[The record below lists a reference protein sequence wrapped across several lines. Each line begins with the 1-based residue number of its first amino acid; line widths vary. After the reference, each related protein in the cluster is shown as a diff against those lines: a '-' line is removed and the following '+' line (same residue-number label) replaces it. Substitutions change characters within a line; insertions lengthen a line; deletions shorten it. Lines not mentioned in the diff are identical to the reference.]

1 MKFSENWLRAFVDP
15 PLTSGQ
21 LADALTMAGLEV
33 EAVEA
38 AAAEFDGV
46 VVGEVLTV
54 EPHPNADRLHVCK
67 VNVGAAAPLDI
78 VCGAPNVKPGIKVPA
93 ALVGAHLPQ
102 AVIRPV
108 KMRGVESNGMLC
120 SAREL
125 GLSDDHGGLLVL
137 APDAPAGADIR
148 RHLDLDDHIFTL
160 KLTPNRGDC
169 LSVNGIAREVAAITG
184 AALTAPEIRSAPQ
197 TAEDRINVEVGDTA
211 ACPRYCGRVVK
222 AVNARAV
229 TPPWMVQRLERGGV
243 RAISALVDI
252 TNYVMLELGQPL
264 HAFDLAAI
272 DGEIRVRF
280 ARAGETLAL
289 LNEQTVEL
297 TPDLLVIADRSRPL
311 ALGGIMGGSPSA
323 VGDDTRDIFLESAFF
338 APDVIKGKSRELGFG
353 SESSH
358 RFERGVDFGATTR
371 ALERATALVLEIC
384 GGRAGPLTEACSELP
399 RRDPVTMRLARARRV
414 LGIDIDAG
422 RAADILRRLGLP
434 FEQNGE
440 NFSVTPPSYRFDLAI
455 EEDLI
460 EEVARIHGYDNIP
473 VAAPR
478 AAVTMLPSP
487 EGSREVSDLRQLL
500 VERDY
505 QEIVSYSFVDE
516 QWERDFCDNA
526 APVALS
532 NPIASQMNVM
542 RSSLVGNLVNCLQ
555 FNLARRQSRVRLFE
569 VGRCFVDR
577 GPDGQPLRI
586 GGIAFGSAAPEQWGI
601 KPRPT
606 DFFDMK
612 SDVEALCFPGTPC
625 FEAATHP
632 AFHPG
637 RCARI
642 LIAGSGAGWIGELHP
657 RLQQKYDLAAAPMIF
672 EMDVEALTRR
682 AVPAYTEISRF
693 PLVRRDVAVI
703 VEDGISVRTLLD
715 ALQRGASPL
724 ITDIGL
730 FDVYRGK
737 GVEAGKKSLAFRVLL
752 QDTRKTL
759 IDEEV
764 DAAVSG
770 IVRILSEE
778 FGATLRV

>member
-1 MKFSENWLRAFVDP
+1 MKFSEHWLRTFVDP
-15 PLTSGQ
+15 PLTRGQ

-46 VVGEVLTV
+46 VVGEVLAV

-67 VNVGAAAPLDI
+67 VNVGTAAPLDI
-78 VCGAPNVKPGIKVPA
+78 VCGAPNVQPGIKVPA
-93 ALVGAHLPQ
+93 ALVGAHLPNTT
-102 AVIRPV
+102 IRPV
-108 KMRGVESNGMLC
+108 KMRGVESRGMLC

-137 APDAPAGADIR
+137 AQETPAGTDIR
-148 RHLDLDDHIFTL
+148 HHLDLDDRIFTL

-169 LSVNGIAREVAAITG
+169 LSVRGIAREVAAITG
-184 AALTAPEIRSAPQ
+184 AELSGLEIRPVSQAI
-197 TAEDRINVEVGDTA
+197 EDWLDVRVADTA
-211 ACPRYCGRVVK
+211 ACPRYCGRVIK
-222 AVNARAV
+222 TVNARAV

-264 HAFDLAAI
+264 HAFDLAGI
-272 DGEIRVRF
+272 DSEIQVRF

-311 ALGGIMGGSPSA
+311 ALGGIMGGSQSA
-323 VGDDTRDIFLESAFF
+323 VGEDTQDIFLESAFF

-353 SESSH
+353 SEASH

-384 GGRAGPLTEACSELP
+384 GGRAGPVTEACGELP

-422 RAADILRRLGLP
+422 KVADILRRLGLP
-434 FEQNGE
+434 FQQNEE
-440 NFSVTPPSYRFDLAI
+440 NFSVTPPSYRFDLTI

-460 EEVARIHGYDNIP
+460 EEVARIYGYDNIP
-473 VAAPR
+473 VTAPQ

-487 EGSREVSDLRQLL
+487 EGSREVNDLRYLL
-500 VERDY
+500 VQRDY

-516 QWERDFCDNA
+516 QWERDFCDNP
-526 APVALS
+526 APVALR
-532 NPIASQMNVM
+532 NPIASQMSVM
-542 RSSLVGNLVNCLQ
+542 RSSLVGNLVNCLL
-555 FNLARRQSRVRLFE
+555 FNLARRQARVRLFE
-569 VGRCFVDR
+569 VGRCFVNE

-586 GGIAFGSAAPEQWGI
+586 GGIAFGAAAPEQWGI
-601 KPRPT
+601 KPRPI

-612 SDVEALCFPGTPC
+612 SDVEALCSPDTPH

-642 LIAGSGAGWIGELHP
+642 LIAGGAAGWIGELHP
-657 RLQQKYDLAAAPMIF
+657 RLQQKYDLPTAPMIF
-672 EMDVEALTRR
+672 EMDAESLTRR
-682 AVPAYTEISRF
+682 TVPAYSEISRF
-693 PLVRRDVAVI
+693 PQVRRDLAVI
-703 VEDGISVRTLLD
+703 VEDEISVQTLLD
-715 ALQRGASPL
+715 ALQQGASPL
-724 ITDIGL
+724 ISDIGL

-737 GVEAGKKSLAFRVLL
+737 GVDAGKKSLAFRVLL

-770 IVRILSEE
+770 IVRILSEQ